1 MSKDKIEVNMNVYDI
16 PILVEQLEKANKE
29 IEKLKER
36 ENMLQERFSDW
47 KKEIEKERK
56 YWLCERTGCCGRIKD
71 SKKYSSLYQENKRL
85 NNIINELER
94 ILQQDLENEKDTY
107 WTNITKEDYIQFML
121 EKIQELKGV
130 NK

>member
-1 MSKDKIEVNMNVYDI
+1 MKI
-16 PILVEQLEKANKE
+16 AG
-29 IEKLKER
+29 ER
-36 ENMLQERFSDW
+36 E
-47 KKEIEKERK
+47 
-56 YWLCERTGCCGRIKD
+56 
-71 SKKYSSLYQENKRL
+71 RL